1 MNRSRREAW
10 HDALLRTRQCQQGSI
25 HAVFLQLGCLTR
37 AEVTSTL
44 PKSPCVHRMLSG
56 VGLRRAHVSEEAQH
70 RSLRGVQFPCSGK
83 KAYST
88 VSN

>member
-37 AEVTSTL
+37 AEVTSAL
-44 PKSPCVHRMLSG
+44 PKSPCVHGMLSG

-88 VSN
+88 VSS